1 MVTENEMISWE
12 DQNIEEFLEVVIN
25 CDEIDKEN
33 QQN

>member
-1 MVTENEMISWE
+1 MENEMISWE

-33 QQN
+33 QQD

>member
-1 MVTENEMISWE
+1 MENEMISWE

>member
-1 MVTENEMISWE
+1 MENKMISWE

-33 QQN
+33 QQS